1 MFCVNIFFLWGRVG
15 KKGGEGW
22 PGEGYVSV
30 CVLLGGSANE
40 HDCRATHQENH
51 NCLRN
56 NVHDDYTVS

>member
-1 MFCVNIFFLWGRVG
+1 MGEE
-15 KKGGEGW
+15 GGEGW

-40 HDCRATHQENH
+40 HDCRAKHQENH